1 MGLSRDQ
8 QSIKK
13 GLQKIDSHL
22 TANEGVSYFRAGIQ
36 YRDTNKI
43 LRFSPL
49 HIKSIR
55 KEKKTLLVFELI
67 PTPIFQT

>member
-43 LRFSPL
+43 RFSPL

-55 KEKKTLLVFELI
+55 KERKTLLF
-67 PTPIFQT
+67 F